1 MCTRA
6 SRCRRQSSV
15 PLVHKHAK
23 VIAQGEQF
31 LDASSQSVES
41 LTDESPN
48 TQARSIASVADSQDA
63 FQIRERKSYDE
74 CPLNEQHAFDVGGR
88 VQSIPGR

>member
-6 SRCRRQSSV
+6 FRCRRQSSV

-23 VIAQGEQF
+23 FLAQGEQF
-31 LDASSQSVES
+31 LDASSQSFES
-41 LTDESPN
+41 LTDDSPN
-48 TQARSIASVADSQDA
+48 TQARSIASVADCQDA
-63 FQIRERKSYDE
+63 FEVRKRKSYDQ